1 MKLFAAT
8 IGLLVGALA
17 LGEQDAQ
24 EPADPQGPAAPGP
37 EALAKAGK
45 TFAHSCAKCHLPPDP
60 SFATDRA
67 WLSQVHDTA

>member
-8 IGLLVGALA
+8 LGLLAGALA
-17 LGEQDAQ
+17 LGDPQDHGPVEPRAQ
-24 EPADPQGPAAPGP
+24 EPGP
-37 EALAKAGK
+37 EALAEARR
-45 TFAHSCAKCHLPPDP
+45 TFAHSCAKCHLPPDT